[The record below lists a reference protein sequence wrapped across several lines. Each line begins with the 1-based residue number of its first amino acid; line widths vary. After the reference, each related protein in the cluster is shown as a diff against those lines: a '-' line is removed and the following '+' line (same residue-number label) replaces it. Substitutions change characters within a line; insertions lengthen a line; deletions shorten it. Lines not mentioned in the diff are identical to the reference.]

1 MMNRR
6 HRSKENE
13 TEHVV
18 EYLHECQDNE
28 LLDANSINSLN
39 SVNSVKYVYE
49 LFEKGCDFIY
59 DCTMYIINISGIYI
73 VWILLHYIASHLY
86 TKLCVPNTIYG
97 FVMSPFM
104 ITAPHCQGLRW
115 IVYNGSNIITNMWV
129 ILGTWL
135 CSVLVINKNKNK

>member
-1 MMNRR
+1 MNRR
-6 HRSKENE
+6 HISKENE
-13 TEHVV
+13 TEPVV

-28 LLDANSINSLN
+28 LLAATNSI
-39 SVNSVKYVYE
+39 NSVKYVYE

-104 ITAPHCQGLRW
+104 VTAPHCQGLRW

>member
-13 TEHVV
+13 TEPVV

-28 LLDANSINSLN
+28 LLAATNSINSIN
-39 SVNSVKYVYE
+39 SINSVKYVYE
-49 LFEKGCDFIY
+49 LFEKWCDFIY

-104 ITAPHCQGLRW
+104 VTAPHCQGLRW

-129 ILGTWL
+129 ILGTWA
-135 CSVLVINKNKNK
+135 CSNILVISNNN

>member
-13 TEHVV
+13 TEPVV

-28 LLDANSINSLN
+28 LLAATNSI
-39 SVNSVKYVYE
+39 NSVKYVYE

-86 TKLCVPNTIYG
+86 TNLCVPNTIYG

-104 ITAPHCQGLRW
+104 VTAPHCQGLRW

>member
-13 TEHVV
+13 TEPVV

-28 LLDANSINSLN
+28 LLAATNSI
-39 SVNSVKYVYE
+39 NSVKYVYE

-104 ITAPHCQGLRW
+104 VTAPHCQGLRW